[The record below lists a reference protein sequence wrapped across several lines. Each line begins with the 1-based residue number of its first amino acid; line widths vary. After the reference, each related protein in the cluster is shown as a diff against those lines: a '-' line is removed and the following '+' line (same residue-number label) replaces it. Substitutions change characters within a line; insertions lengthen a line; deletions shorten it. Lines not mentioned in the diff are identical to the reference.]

1 MNLPADALT
10 LERTARQYLK
20 AKKILIIDHSAAS
33 REGLKSLFLDLGAEE
48 NQLISAVKFSEAL
61 DNMKKHK
68 PSIIISEFHVGD
80 QSALELS
87 IEMNSYIE
95 NRLEKLFMIVTTNA
109 SETAVA
115 EAAEGDVD
123 AYVLKP
129 FSKNHLREHIL
140 KIIYPKLNPSEY
152 VQLIEQGKKNLE
164 LKNWDEAEKCFKKA
178 EPLCESRSSIN
189 YYLGKIN
196 EGRGN
201 LDEAFTCYEEC
212 LKESP
217 LNFRCLNSKL
227 EILEKQEKYRE
238 AYGVAQIINA
248 AFPMSPHRLGKV
260 IQLAVFTQNF
270 AEVQKLF
277 DKFKKLDHPPVSL
290 KKMVS
295 AALYVCG
302 KFLVQKNM
310 EESALRAFRD
320 AVITGNSDPLMI
332 EKSVIFLLE
341 AGRKDAAEILLK
353 LYPPERRHEP
363 HFQKLEKDLLA
374 PIIKTS

>member
-1 MNLPADALT
+1 MNLSADALT

-33 REGLKSLFLDLGAEE
+33 REGLKSLFLDLGVEE
-48 NQLISAVKFSEAL
+48 NQMISSVKFSDAL
-61 DNMKKHK
+61 ETMKEHK
-68 PSIIISEFHVGD
+68 PSIIISEFYVGE

-87 IEMNSYIE
+87 TEMNSYLE

-152 VQLIEQGKKNLE
+152 VQLIEQGKRHLE
-164 LKNWDEAEKCFKKA
+164 LKEWDEAEKCFKKA
-178 EPLCESRSSIN
+178 EPICESRSSLY
-189 YYLGKIN
+189 YYLGKTN
-196 EGRGN
+196 EGRGK

-227 EILEKQEKYRE
+227 EILEKQEKYPE
-238 AYGVAQIINA
+238 AYGVAQVINA

-277 DKFKKLDHPPVSL
+277 DKFKKLEKPPISL

-320 AVITGNSDPLMI
+320 AIITGNSDPLVI
-332 EKSVIFLLE
+332 EKSVTFLLE
-341 AGRKDAAEILLK
+341 AGQKNTAEILFK
-353 LYPPERRHEP
+353 LYPPERRHES
-363 HFQKLEKDLLA
+363 HFQKLEKTLLA
-374 PIIKTS
+374 PLRKDS